1 MTALGGLLLTVL
13 FHQKGHPALDLKNIS
28 NNNSNA
34 IHPFVSPLWFRFLF
48 LFSPGAMGEAVY
60 VEMKGM

>member
-1 MTALGGLLLTVL
+1 MTGLGVLLLTVL
-13 FHQKGHPALDLKNIS
+13 FHQNPALDLKNIS

-34 IHPFVSPLWFRFLF
+34 IHSFVSPLCFRLFLF